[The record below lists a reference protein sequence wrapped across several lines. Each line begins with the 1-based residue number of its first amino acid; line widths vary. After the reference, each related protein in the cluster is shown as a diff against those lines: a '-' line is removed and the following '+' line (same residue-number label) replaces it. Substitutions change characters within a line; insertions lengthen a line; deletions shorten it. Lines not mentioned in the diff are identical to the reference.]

1 MSETSRWSYTN
12 TATVRPFLHF
22 DLSTQE
28 AVYGLEYEI
37 ACTWTAKSEQMREEG
52 GQSGARGAE
61 FVSRHQIFT
70 EDRRPKYLDLI
81 QFDGSNGWEEIRSV
95 TNWDMSFFGE
105 QPDFLLVT

>member
-1 MSETSRWSYTN
+1 MSTTANWSYTN

-28 AVYGLEYEI
+28 AVYGPEYEI
-37 ACTWTAKSEQMREEG
+37 ACTWVAKGEQVRDN
-52 GQSGARGAE
+52 SGAE

-81 QFDGSNGWEEIRSV
+81 HFDGSYGWEEIRSV